1 MQLYQRF
8 IENEKLR
15 KFCVLLSI
23 IAVLFF
29 LNDFITTILLTFI
42 FVFLM
47 VRFDNLIH
55 RFVKVPT
62 LVMVIV
68 IYGLILLFLYFAI
81 TKYVPIILNQSS
93 QLITTVYQ
101 FYQNIPDSE
110 NQIVT
115 WLQNYLDNSSIL
127 DQIKNG
133 ASIALTYVK
142 NIGSLG
148 VAFVMAFV
156 LSFFYMIE
164 RKQMYRFSR
173 LFLSSEFG
181 WYFQD
186 IYFFAKKFV
195 NTFGAVLEAQFI
207 IAAVNTIITTI
218 ALAFLGF
225 SQLPSLAL
233 MVFILG
239 LIPVAGVIISCV
251 PLTILSYYQ
260 GGIHD
265 VVIILIVIICIH
277 FLESYVLN
285 PKLMSSKTDLPI
297 FYTFVILIVSE
308 ELLGVWGLIVG
319 IPIFTFFLD
328 IMGVKRIK
336 GTKKENENH
345 SLNN

>member
-1 MQLYQRF
+1 MLIYQRF

-15 KFCVLLSI
+15 KFFVLLSI
-23 IAVLFF
+23 IAILFF
-29 LNDFITTILLTFI
+29 LRDFITTILLTFI
-42 FVFLM
+42 FIFLM
-47 VRFDNLIH
+47 VRLDSLIH
-55 RFVKVPT
+55 RLIKIPT
-62 LVMVIV
+62 LVTALV

-81 TKYVPIILNQSS
+81 TKYVPIIINQTS
-93 QLITTVYQ
+93 QLVTTVYQ

-110 NQIVT
+110 NQVIT
-115 WLQNYLDNSSIL
+115 WLQHYLDNSSIL
-127 DQIKNG
+127 DQLKNG

-142 NIGSLG
+142 NVGSLG
-148 VAFVMAFV
+148 VSFVMAFI

-173 LFLSSEFG
+173 LFLSSEFS

-186 IYFFAKKFV
+186 VYFFAKKFV
-195 NTFGAVLEAQFI
+195 NTFGVVLEAQFI
-207 IAAVNTIITTI
+207 IATVNTVITTI
-218 ALAFLGF
+218 ALGFLGF

-239 LIPVAGVIISCV
+239 LIPVAGVIISCI

-336 GTKKENENH
+336 GTENEQK
-345 SLNN
+345 LKQ

>member
-15 KFCVLLSI
+15 KLFVLLSI
-23 IAVLFF
+23 IAILFF
-29 LNDFITTILLTFI
+29 LKDFITIILLTFI
-42 FVFLM
+42 FIFLM
-47 VRFDNLIH
+47 VRLDSLIH
-55 RFVKVPT
+55 RFIKIPT
-62 LVMVIV
+62 IVTAIV
-68 IYGLILLFLYFAI
+68 IYGVILLFLYFAI
-81 TKYVPIILNQSS
+81 TKYVPIIINQSS
-93 QLITTVYQ
+93 QLVTTVYQ
-101 FYQNIPDSE
+101 FYQNMPESE
-110 NQIVT
+110 NQVIT
-115 WLQNYLDNSSIL
+115 WLQHYLDNSSL
-127 DQIKNG
+127 LEQLKNG

-148 VAFVMAFV
+148 VSFVMAFI

-173 LFLSSEFG
+173 LFLSSELG

-186 IYFFAKKFV
+186 VHFFAKKFV
-195 NTFGAVLEAQFI
+195 NTFGVVLEAQFI
-207 IAAVNTIITTI
+207 IAAINTIITTT

-239 LIPVAGVIISCV
+239 LIPVAGVIISCI

-265 VVIILIVIICIH
+265 VIIILIVIICIH

-285 PKLMSSKTDLPI
+285 PKLISSKTDLPI
-297 FYTFVILIVSE
+297 FYTFVILLVSE

-336 GTKKENENH
+336 GTENE
-345 SLNN
+345 SQKIQ

>member
-15 KFCVLLSI
+15 KLFVLLSI
-23 IAVLFF
+23 IAILFF
-29 LNDFITTILLTFI
+29 LKDFITIILLTFI
-42 FVFLM
+42 FIFLM
-47 VRFDNLIH
+47 VRLDSLIH
-55 RFVKVPT
+55 RFIKIPT
-62 LVMVIV
+62 IVTAIV
-68 IYGLILLFLYFAI
+68 IYGVILLFLYFAI
-81 TKYVPIILNQSS
+81 TKYVPIIINQSS
-93 QLITTVYQ
+93 QLVTTVYQ
-101 FYQNIPDSE
+101 FYQNMPESE
-110 NQIVT
+110 NQVIT
-115 WLQNYLDNSSIL
+115 WLQHYLDNSSL
-127 DQIKNG
+127 LEQLKNG

-148 VAFVMAFV
+148 VSFVMAFI

-173 LFLSSEFG
+173 LFLSSELG

-186 IYFFAKKFV
+186 VHFFAKKFV
-195 NTFGAVLEAQFI
+195 NTFGVVLEAQFI
-207 IAAVNTIITTI
+207 IAAINTIITTT

-239 LIPVAGVIISCV
+239 LIPVAGVIISCI

-265 VVIILIVIICIH
+265 VIIILIVIICIH

-285 PKLMSSKTDLPI
+285 PKLISSKTDLPI

-336 GTKKENENH
+336 GTENE
-345 SLNN
+345 SQKIQ